1 MNNICVLIMEYIEM
15 VNLAEKLA
23 KENGGFVGGSIMLC
37 EHGVN
42 LGREP
47 KDIDIII
54 LEKSKFKH
62 DLVLP
67 EEMCEINAKENE
79 PYGDSVIYQGVYEGV
94 KIDFLR
100 PLSTLMCYSM
110 FELDKMRLDSRW
122 LLYASI
128 ASAISAKQSY
138 QNLKRAA
145 NIFGK
150 CDSKHLYD
158 LDNIYQFTE
167 EHDIVGRFDSID
179 NIIEKP

>member
-1 MNNICVLIMEYIEM
+1 
-15 VNLAEKLA
+15 
-23 KENGGFVGGSIMLC
+23 MLC
-37 EHGVN
+37 EHGIN

-62 DLVLP
+62 DLVLL
-67 EEMCEINAKENE
+67 EGIREINSKEND

-110 FELDKMRLDSRW
+110 FELDKMREDSRW

-128 ASAISAKQSY
+128 DSAISAKHAY
-138 QNLKRAA
+138 ETLKRAGYP
-145 NIFGK
+145 FVGL
-150 CDSKHLYD
+150 DSKHLHD

-167 EHDIVGRFDSID
+167 AHEI
-179 NIIEKP
+179 

>member
-1 MNNICVLIMEYIEM
+1 MNNICALIMEYREM

-23 KENGGFVGGSIMLC
+23 KENGGFVGGSMMLC

-54 LEKSKFKH
+54 PGNSKLKH
-62 DLVLP
+62 DLVLL
-67 EEMCEINAKENE
+67 EGIREINSKEND

-100 PLSTLMCYSM
+100 PLSTLMCYTM
-110 FELDKMRLDSRW
+110 FEINKMRLDSRW

-158 LDNIYQFTE
+158 LDNIYLFTE
-167 EHDIVGRFDSID
+167 KQEICGCLGDDFEL
-179 NIIEKP
+179 NFK